1 MVDLF
6 KTNPDFTCNHDMRKC
21 TFVYRKDDNSPE
33 VKVDAFCTDE
43 RIKSED
49 VPAGLLKYDVRS
61 SDYNADQ
68 WSTIELQVAVNHC
81 ATIVTDTPIEL
92 GQHTLND
99 GSVDKWADV
108 VFFDIDYDE
117 DIDLC
122 KDDEDMT
129 IYEVGT
135 TYKSGKKRTDL
146 ITAKNES
153 EMWKIYDKHH
163 DKNKVDWSGILD
175 ARPA

>member
-99 GSVDKWADV
+99 DRRGADAPWDEILVDEPLKA
-108 VFFDIDYDE
+108 
-117 DIDLC
+117 
-122 KDDEDMT
+122 T
-129 IYEVGT
+129 IVIVTLHATVIEG
-135 TYKSGKKRTDL
+135 
-146 ITAKNES
+146 A
-153 EMWKIYDKHH
+153 
-163 DKNKVDWSGILD
+163 
-175 ARPA
+175 